1 MFVDFSPG
9 GLHLMVASQ
18 WLHLRSQAMVE
29 NQGCKPMAHKASG
42 IGDSIL
48 LLKLLALARYFQNSG
63 RWAAFILLQRRAE
76 TLTTLPP
83 FNISENRF
91 DFN

>member
-9 GLHLMVASQ
+9 GLHLMVPPQ
-18 WLHLRSQAMVE
+18 WLHLSSQAMVE
-29 NQGCKPMAHKASG
+29 NQGCKPMAYKASG

-48 LLKLLALARYFQNSG
+48 LLKLLALARYFQNSA
-63 RWAAFILLQRRAE
+63 RWVTFVSLQRRAE
-76 TLTTLPP
+76 NPMTLPP
-83 FNISENRF
+83 LNISENRF

>member
-9 GLHLMVASQ
+9 GLHLMVPPQ

-29 NQGCKPMAHKASG
+29 NQGCKPMAPKASG

-48 LLKLLALARYFQNSG
+48 LLKLLALARYFQNSD
-63 RWAAFILLQRRAE
+63 RWATFVALQRRAE
-76 TLTTLPP
+76 NPTTLPP
-83 FNISENRF
+83 LTISENRF

>member
-1 MFVDFSPG
+1 MFVYFSPG

-18 WLHLRSQAMVE
+18 WLYSGSQAMVE
-29 NQGCKPMAHKASG
+29 NQGCNRMAHKASG

-48 LLKLLALARYFQNSG
+48 LLKLLALSRYFQNSD
-63 RWAAFILLQRRAE
+63 RWATFVSLQRRAE
-76 TLTTLPP
+76 NPTTLPP
-83 FNISENRF
+83 LTISENRF

>member
-18 WLHLRSQAMVE
+18 WLYSGSQAMVE
-29 NQGCKPMAHKASG
+29 NQGCNRMAHKASG

-48 LLKLLALARYFQNSG
+48 LLKLLALARCFQNSD
-63 RWAAFILLQRRAE
+63 RWATFVSLQRRAE
-76 TLTTLPP
+76 NPTSLPP
-83 FNISENRF
+83 LTISENRF

>member
-29 NQGCKPMAHKASG
+29 NQGCNRMAHKASG

-48 LLKLLALARYFQNSG
+48 LLKLLALARYFQNFD
-63 RWAAFILLQRRAE
+63 RWATFVSLQRRAE
-76 TLTTLPP
+76 NPTTLPP
-83 FNISENRF
+83 LTISENRF